1 MNPQPAHD
9 EYDDDD
15 DECEDNN
22 DDDDDDG
29 HDDDDGDL
37 HAVAGNL
44 PPPCSPALS
53 SNILPSMLA
62 RFHIFPPAF
71 IKMCAMAVVTMMI
84 MVMAT
89 SCSSMHWSMK
99 ALATA
104 MLVFTSAS
112 LC

>member
-9 EYDDDD
+9 EYDDDADD

-29 HDDDDGDL
+29 HDDDDGDGDL

-71 IKMCAMAVVTMMI
+71 IKIQCVQW
-84 MVMAT
+84 
-89 SCSSMHWSMK
+89 HW
-99 ALATA
+99 
-104 MLVFTSAS
+104 
-112 LC
+112 